1 MGIVKNTKTI
11 NAFSLFLV
19 SIHLLIF
26 YSFVFMTDKLDTRF
40 GQIGSLIT
48 LVLGVLFCYQ
58 SFKIKSPF
66 RYILLITTVFVSIL
80 GALVLLI
87 FLIACF

>member
-1 MGIVKNTKTI
+1 MVKNTKII
-11 NAFSLFLV
+11 NVISLFLV
-19 SIHLLIF
+19 SIQMLIL
-26 YSFVFMTDKLDTRF
+26 YSFFFMTDKLDTRF
-40 GQIGSLIT
+40 GQIVSLIT
-48 LVLGVLFCYQ
+48 LVLGVLFCFQ

-80 GALVLLI
+80 GAMVLLI